1 MPGSRVEEARLRE
14 DVLIVLSEL
23 WGKGFL
29 NNMGGAPNILKMLEK
44 RGPNWRSIPPENK
57 SGPPLQGTAL
67 THGGDG
73 FQLQLGGIFG

>member
-44 RGPNWRSIPPENK
+44 RGPNWRSPPQKTN
-57 SGPPLQGTAL
+57 QGRP
-67 THGGDG
+67 
-73 FQLQLGGIFG
+73 FKERP